1 MITPYINGRLGNQL
15 FQYVFA
21 RIAANINKCN
31 YCIPSNIEDATNL
44 YNNCIRKFN
53 FYVELPNYPLN
64 PHFWT
69 GDKIFNVDLGFN
81 DNYLNQVVGELD
93 ISQISDGMFLYGFFQ
108 SESYMLPYENEIKNN
123 WLIFKDEL
131 KEKSQPIINKYKP
144 EEYCYIHFRGGDY
157 KTIDKYFLP
166 KSYYENA
173 ILKIKE
179 EKANIKFLIITDDLE
194 ESKKM
199 FPEFESISNSVEE
212 DFYMLTQAKYM
223 IIPNSSFSW
232 WAAWLNQ
239 NEPITIA
246 PDRWFNY
253 NSGDNFDPIG
263 IKCSK
268 FTYI

>member
-1 MITPYINGRLGNQL
+1 
-15 FQYVFA
+15 
-21 RIAANINKCN
+21 
-31 YCIPSNIEDATNL
+31 
-44 YNNCIRKFN
+44 
-53 FYVELPNYPLN
+53 
-64 PHFWT
+64 
-69 GDKIFNVDLGFN
+69 
-81 DNYLNQVVGELD
+81 
-93 ISQISDGMFLYGFFQ
+93 
-108 SESYMLPYENEIKNN
+108 
-123 WLIFKDEL
+123 
-131 KEKSQPIINKYKP
+131 
-144 EEYCYIHFRGGDY
+144 
-157 KTIDKYFLP
+157 
-166 KSYYENA
+166 
-173 ILKIKE
+173 
-179 EKANIKFLIITDDLE
+179 
-194 ESKKM
+194 M